1 VPLEPLVHPHIIM
14 RIKLLI
20 TASCLFAFSVGAQN
34 LKDGP
39 GKEVFA
45 KICSG
50 CHELDLATGQKK
62 SKDEWKQT
70 VDRMIGYGA
79 EVTKEQSDQIVNYLA
94 ANYGTSTDAPKA
106 ELDARMMPEGPGN
119 GKQVI
124 LKECTTCHAPSHF
137 VQYHHTNDEW
147 QAIVT
152 RMGQRA
158 KMSNKEDLDA
168 IQKYLA
174 TNFPPKADEAG
185 KVNVNKASA
194 TEIAKTLSLT
204 PEEGAAVVQFREKH
218 GQFLLWGEL
227 LTIYGVDGHKVEAA
241 KDRMSF

>member
-1 VPLEPLVHPHIIM
+1 MRTTLLFTVSLSLVV
-14 RIKLLI
+14 
-20 TASCLFAFSVGAQN
+20 SVRGQN
-34 LKDGP
+34 LPDGP

-62 SKDEWKQT
+62 TKDQWKET

-94 ANYGTSTDAPKA
+94 ANFGAPADAPKA
-106 ELDARMMPEGPGN
+106 NADAALDAKVMPEGPG
-119 GKQVI
+119 KQII
-124 LKECTTCHAPSHF
+124 LRECTTCHAPDHF
-137 VQYHHTNDEW
+137 VKYRHTNEEW
-147 QAIVT
+147 QTIVT

-158 KMSNKEDLDA
+158 KLTSKDDLDA
-168 IQKYLA
+168 IQHYLA
-174 TNFPPKADEAG
+174 TNFPKVEEAG
-185 KVNVNKASA
+185 KVNVNKATA
-194 TEIAKTLSLT
+194 KEIESQLSLT
-204 PEEGAAVVQFREKH
+204 PSEAAAVVQYRERH

-227 LTIYGVDGHKVEAA
+227 LVIYGVDGRKIEAA